1 VRSKQN
7 FPAHQKY
14 IICTA

>member
-1 VRSKQN
+1 VRSKKN